1 MITSKKQLKV
11 AKDKIRMLQESLS
24 AEPVEGIPSILVD
37 ASRKQTQEMILE
49 IEKEVVEFEHLQKI
63 GMVEVTVE
71 SVDDLLKLPTQYR
84 LINHLSVDQF
94 ARLVGKSARQI
105 LRYEEE
111 DYSNINIGTFTEILQ
126 KLPIEIK
133 GKAIGKKATA

>member
-11 AKDKIRMLQESLS
+11 AKEKIRMLQDSLS
-24 AEPVEGIPSILVD
+24 TEPIEGISSILIE

-71 SVDDLLKLPTQYR
+71 SVEDLLKLPTQYR

>member
-1 MITSKKQLKV
+1 MSFFFLIRAKQFTAEDQLPCPFILATGPRTHSCWLALTSL
-11 AKDKIRMLQESLS
+11 
-24 AEPVEGIPSILVD
+24 G
-37 ASRKQTQEMILE
+37 ASVYLPP
-49 IEKEVVEFEHLQKI
+49 LQKI

-71 SVDDLLKLPTQYR
+71 SVEDLLKLPTQYR

-94 ARLVGKSARQI
+94 ARLVGKNARQI